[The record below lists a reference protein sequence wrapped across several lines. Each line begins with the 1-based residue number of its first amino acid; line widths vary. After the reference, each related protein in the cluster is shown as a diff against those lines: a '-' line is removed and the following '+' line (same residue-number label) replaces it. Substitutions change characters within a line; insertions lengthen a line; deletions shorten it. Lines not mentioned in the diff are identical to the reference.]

1 MIIKGK
7 YNDAKVFTENI
18 EEQAIEQIQTL
29 CNQEFTKDTKIR
41 IMPDVHAGKGCTI
54 GFAGDLG
61 EFVIP
66 SIIGV
71 DIGCGVLVVK
81 LGNVDIDGEK
91 VDKIIR
97 KNIPSGKNVH
107 MEENHNFDDKLN
119 KIKILNELVDISRIR
134 KSIGS
139 LGGGNHFIEINTDT
153 LGNKYLL
160 IHTGSRNLGNQIAQ
174 YYQNIAIKYQKDK
187 KKNERQELIQE
198 YKNNNKENEINS
210 ILQEFDMQLLPN
222 DLCYLENEDRENYL
236 NDLLICQEYANFN
249 RETIANN
256 ILIELT
262 DKNLDNYE
270 YFHTPHNYID
280 FRRNII
286 RKGSI
291 SSEENEVVIIPINM
305 RDGALLCKG
314 KSNSDWNYSAPHGAG
329 RLYSRAKAREM
340 FSLDE
345 FEQSMKN
352 IYTNCI
358 SKNTI
363 DECPMAYKNIDEI
376 IENIKDTVEIIDII
390 KPIYNFK
397 TK

>member
-1 MIIKGK
+1 MIIKGR
-7 YNDAKVFTENI
+7 YNNAKVFTENI

-81 LGNVDIDGEK
+81 LGNVDIDGDK

-119 KIKILNELVDISRIR
+119 KIKMLNELVDISRIR

-139 LGGGNHFIEINTDT
+139 LGGGNHFIEINTDK

-174 YYQNIAIKYQKDK
+174 YYQNIAIKYQKEK
-187 KKNERQELIQE
+187 KKNARQELIQE

-210 ILQEFDMQLLPN
+210 ILQEFDMQILPN

-262 DKNLDNYE
+262 DNNLDNYE

-280 FRRNII
+280 FKRNVI

-291 SSEENEVVIIPINM
+291 SSEENKTVIIPINM

-314 KSNSDWNYSAPHGAG
+314 KGNSDWNYSAPHGAG
-329 RLYSRAKAREM
+329 RLYSRAKAREI

-345 FEQSMKN
+345 FEQSMKH
-352 IYTNCI
+352 IYTSCI

-376 IENIKDTVEIIDII
+376 IKNIKDTVEIIDII

-397 TK
+397 AK

>member
-7 YNDAKVFTENI
+7 YNNAKVFTDNI

-71 DIGCGVLVVK
+71 DIGCGVLVEK
-81 LGNVDIDGEK
+81 LGNVDIDGDK

-174 YYQNIAIKYQKDK
+174 YY
-187 KKNERQELIQE
+187 
-198 YKNNNKENEINS
+198 
-210 ILQEFDMQLLPN
+210 
-222 DLCYLENEDRENYL
+222 
-236 NDLLICQEYANFN
+236 
-249 RETIANN
+249 
-256 ILIELT
+256 
-262 DKNLDNYE
+262 
-270 YFHTPHNYID
+270 
-280 FRRNII
+280 
-286 RKGSI
+286 
-291 SSEENEVVIIPINM
+291 
-305 RDGALLCKG
+305 
-314 KSNSDWNYSAPHGAG
+314 
-329 RLYSRAKAREM
+329 
-340 FSLDE
+340 
-345 FEQSMKN
+345 
-352 IYTNCI
+352 
-358 SKNTI
+358 
-363 DECPMAYKNIDEI
+363 
-376 IENIKDTVEIIDII
+376 
-390 KPIYNFK
+390 
-397 TK
+397 

>member
-7 YNDAKVFTENI
+7 YNSAKVFTENI

-107 MEENHNFDDKLN
+107 MEENHNFDDRLN

-187 KKNERQELIQE
+187 KKNKRQELIQE

-210 ILQEFDMQLLPN
+210 ILQEFDMQILPN
-222 DLCYLENEDRENYL
+222 DLCYLENEDKENYL

-314 KSNSDWNYSAPHGAG
+314 KGNSDWNYSAPHGAG
-329 RLYSRAKAREM
+329 RLYSRAKAREI

-345 FEQSMKN
+345 FEQSMKH
-352 IYTNCI
+352 IYTSCI

-376 IENIKDTVEIIDII
+376 IKNIKDTVEIIDII

-397 TK
+397 AK

>member
-1 MIIKGK
+1 MIIKGR
-7 YNDAKVFTENI
+7 YNNAKVFTENI

-81 LGNVDIDGEK
+81 LGNVDIDGDK

-119 KIKILNELVDISRIR
+119 KIKMLNELVDISRIR

-139 LGGGNHFIEINTDT
+139 LGGGNHFIEINTDK

-174 YYQNIAIKYQKDK
+174 YYQNIAIKYQKEK

-210 ILQEFDMQLLPN
+210 ILQEFDMQILPN

-262 DKNLDNYE
+262 DNNLDNYE

-280 FRRNII
+280 FKRNII

-291 SSEENEVVIIPINM
+291 SSEENKTVIIPINM

-314 KSNSDWNYSAPHGAG
+314 KGNSDWNYSAPHGAG
-329 RLYSRAKAREM
+329 RLYSRAKAREI

-345 FEQSMKN
+345 FEQSMKH
-352 IYTNCI
+352 IYTSCI

-376 IENIKDTVEIIDII
+376 IKNIKDTVEIIDII

-397 TK
+397 AK